1 MERYLDVGCLSNDVY
16 AQHLGVTLYSLLENC
31 SCSERIKVHVVDGG
45 ISNKNKQKLNSVV
58 EKFKASI
65 TYLKPDLNLLK
76 GVEISKRFG
85 KETYY
90 RFSLIETAKT
100 DKLLSID
107 SDMVV
112 KGDIK
117 ELFDLKF
124 KDNIIFAVKDLDLP
138 LTNRIKLGLKED
150 TPYFNSGLLLIDIKK
165 WKNNK
170 ITEKAI
176 NWIRKNPH
184 KTEFADQ
191 DGLNMALLN
200 DWKEI
205 DSSWNVLTKTFYY
218 KNKPLTDNSYKNKEK
233 IHKKI
238 EPPNIIHY
246 TGFLKP
252 WFFLDPVPYKK
263 EYINYLRK
271 TPWKDYK
278 FPDLNPGIAIIRM
291 TKITKFIYEKFIKKR
306 NLAVFYDI
314 LQGVIILKLSK
325 PKKL

>member
-1 MERYLDVGCLSNDVY
+1 MEKYLDVGCLSNDVY

-45 ISNKNKQKLNSVV
+45 ISNKNKQKLNAVV

-138 LTNRIKLGLKED
+138 LTNRIKLGLKEN

-165 WKNNK
+165 WKKNK
-170 ITEKAI
+170 VTKKAI
-176 NWIRKNPH
+176 NWIRKNPD

-200 DWKEI
+200 RWREI
-205 DSSWNVLTKTFYY
+205 DLSWNVLTKMFYY
-218 KNKPLTDNSYKNKEK
+218 KSKLFSDNPNKNG
-233 IHKKI
+233 KK
-238 EPPNIIHY
+238 
-246 TGFLKP
+246 T
-252 WFFLDPVPYKK
+252 YKK
-263 EYINYLRK
+263 NRTSKYNPLHWFSQ
-271 TPWKDYK
+271 TLV
-278 FPDLNPGIAIIRM
+278 FPRSCAI
-291 TKITKFIYEKFIKKR
+291 
-306 NLAVFYDI
+306 
-314 LQGVIILKLSK
+314 
-325 PKKL
+325 